1 MQKYKKQNNTKQ
13 KDILNMY
20 KIEKPLLYNDTILTF
35 FHIYGS
41 GNVQIVSH
49 QPLQSHWHTCCDM
62 P

>member
-1 MQKYKKQNNTKQ
+1 
-13 KDILNMY
+13 MY
-20 KIEKPLLYNDTILTF
+20 KIEKLLLYNDTILTF

>member
-20 KIEKPLLYNDTILTF
+20 KIEKTLLYNDTILTF

-41 GNVQIVSH
+41 GNVQIVRR
-49 QPLQSHWHTCCDM
+49 
-62 P
+62 